1 MFKLY
6 YYLFGNWNKK
16 LIKIKEGDF
25 EVNKE
30 ECAKH
35 LDDIINKRLDSLD
48 EDIKYAV
55 EVLMGIYAEKTLI
68 TRLKFLKED
77 ILDLE

>member
-1 MFKLY
+1 M
-6 YYLFGNWNKK
+6 
-16 LIKIKEGDF
+16 
-25 EVNKE
+25 NKE

-55 EVLMGIYAEKTLI
+55 EVLMGIYAEKNLI

-77 ILDLE
+77 MLDLE

>member
-1 MFKLY
+1 MFY
-6 YYLFGNWNKK
+6 NSDEK
-16 LIKIKEGDF
+16 LIKIKEGNF
-25 EVNKE
+25 NVNKE

-55 EVLMGIYAEKTLI
+55 EVLMGIYAEKNLI

-77 ILDLE
+77 MLDLE